1 MRTYPHSNWP
11 DTWSPYR
18 QRDTCTPL
26 LDDKTFNI
34 LLDVGASRTGHS
46 AVLPSLFM
54 TGCLDAPLEIPCGST
69 QCIRTVGGY
78 EREEYTRMPRG
89 VDDWKARAR
98 AETEVA
104 KWLAEILSEVD

>member
-1 MRTYPHSNWP
+1 M
-11 DTWSPYR
+11 
-18 QRDTCTPL
+18 

-34 LLDVGASRTGHS
+34 LLDVGKSRTVRS

-54 TGCLDAPLEIPCGST
+54 TGCLDAPMEIPCGST

-89 VDDWKARAR
+89 VDNWKARAK
-98 AETEVA
+98 AEAEVA
-104 KWLAEILSEVD
+104 KWLTKILSEMD